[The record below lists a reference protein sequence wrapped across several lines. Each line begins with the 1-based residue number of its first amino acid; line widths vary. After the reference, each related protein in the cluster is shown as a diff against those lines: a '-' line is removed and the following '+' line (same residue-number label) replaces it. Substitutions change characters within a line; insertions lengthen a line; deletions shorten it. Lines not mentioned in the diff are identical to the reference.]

1 MEDLDFTCWLVNM
14 GKRQLTALSASGKC
28 FRKCLRGCLQMCLP
42 MDCDSMSSGRRRPG
56 ALGSGQPRARC
67 SRPLTLDHDHVD
79 IDGADGW
86 LRQAFSLLQ
95 DG

>member
-1 MEDLDFTCWLVNM
+1 MEDFDFTRLLVNM
-14 GKRQLTALSASGKC
+14 GKRQLTVFSASGKC
-28 FRKCLRGCLQMCLP
+28 FQKCLRGVFTDMP
-42 MDCDSMSSGRRRPG
+42 AYDRDSMSSGRRRPG

-79 IDGADGW
+79 VDGADGR
-86 LRQAFSLLQ
+86 LRQALSLLQ